1 MRFLKVFGLLL
12 CVLTA
17 MAVAKENK
25 VGVHDVNQV
34 VFDTPV
40 RIGTSLLPAGQ
51 YVVRHTMEGQEHVMV
66 FQREHTQDQVKVKC
80 TLVPLAKKAERNQS
94 SFQVNAAN
102 EKVLV
107 ELQFQGDTAKHVF

>member
-1 MRFLKVFGLLL
+1 MRFLKVLGLLL

-25 VGVHDVNQV
+25 MGVHDVNRV

-40 RIGTSLLPAGQ
+40 RIGTSVLPAGE

-66 FQREHTQDQVKVKC
+66 FQHQNTRDEVKVKC
-80 TLVPLAKKAERNQS
+80 TLVPLAKKADQS
-94 SFQVNAAN
+94 QSTFQVNAAN